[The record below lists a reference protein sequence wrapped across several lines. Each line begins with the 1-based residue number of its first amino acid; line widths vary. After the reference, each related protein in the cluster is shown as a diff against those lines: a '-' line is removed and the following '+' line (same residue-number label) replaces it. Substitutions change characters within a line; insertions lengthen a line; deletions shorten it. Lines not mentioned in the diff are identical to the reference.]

1 MVGVSV
7 NVVNTVL
14 VSVNVVTVVTV
25 DEATSMAVTRE

>member
-1 MVGVSV
+1 VVGVSV